1 MESCHQ
7 RFQSVFYFI
16 GKKTPKTIKISSL
29 ISSLTSLKY
38 YATFK
43 VKNFESFFYNIN
55 TCLHNYQHWIA
66 GRANILSIYITYI
79 FFNFGV
85 AFAVYFL
92 CYFQKLQLLVVK
104 KFWTKF
110 CCIVLPYLWAQKMF
124 LRLLNPYFKLD
135 ILNICA
141 LCGVFFSRYVRIK
154 SSFCDE
160 KNISG
165 EIWDTL

>member
-1 MESCHQ
+1 MLPSKWENVKRCSAKLIDFSEKLPLALDCKES
-7 RFQSVFYFI
+7 
-16 GKKTPKTIKISSL
+16 
-29 ISSLTSLKY
+29 KY
-38 YATFK
+38 SQYI
-43 VKNFESFFYNIN
+43 YNI
-55 TCLHNYQHWIA
+55 H
-66 GRANILSIYITYI
+66 I
-79 FFNFGV
+79 FQFWRG
-85 AFAVYFL
+85 L
-92 CYFQKLQLLVVK
+92 CGLFPLLFPK
-104 KFWTKF
+104 ASASCCKTKF

-141 LCGVFFSRYVRIK
+141 LCGAFFSRYVRIK